1 MTGKNLKTKSPI
13 DIRRESKRLARDKAA
28 RWLSG
33 HKDDTPLVDAKAER
47 KQRRRELYQQ
57 VRTHKR
63 NAAISLAVT
72 QGRCGDVGHCGCGA
86 RDVAGCSDE
95 SRSTRT
101 PKGRGTAKGQPR
113 RTGADTVT

>member
-72 QGRCGDVGHCGCGA
+72 QGRCPTRNGSGACGDVGHCGCGA
-86 RDVAGCSDE
+86 RDVAGCSDRVAVYPN
-95 SRSTRT
+95 SKR
-101 PKGRGTAKGQPR
+101 KGHGKGT
-113 RTGADTVT
+113 T